1 MTSILNPYLSFDGEA
16 KEAME
21 FYQRVFGGE
30 LTMNTFGEFG
40 AEDVAI
46 KDRIMHAML
55 KTPSGYTLM
64 GSDLMPG
71 MEHKPGTTVTI
82 SLSGDE
88 DALLRGYF
96 DHLSAGG
103 TVGVPLEKQAWGD
116 EYGQCTD
123 QFGIAW
129 MVDIH
134 PKDA

>member
-1 MTSILNPYLSFDGEA
+1 MTSVLNPYLGFDGEA

-40 AEDVAI
+40 TEDAAV
-46 KDRIMHAML
+46 KDRIMHATL
-55 KTPSGYTLM
+55 KTTSGYTLM

-96 DHLSAGG
+96 DQLSTDG
-103 TVGVPLEKQAWGD
+103 TVGMPLEKQAWGD
-116 EYGQCTD
+116 EYGYCTD

-129 MVDIH
+129 MVDIY
-134 PKDA
+134 PKQD